1 MSLSSIYPLS
11 KVVRPAHRARATAP
25 NHFPIVPTGDIA
37 RAFCEH
43 RAAEAEAA
51 GGLDDRDH
59 PTIAVPLDRHDGD
72 PGAHQPLK
80 DGAVGLWISGRAIS
94 YLPTMIGSA
103 QV

>member
-43 RAAEAEAA
+43 RAAEIDAA

-59 PTIAVPLDRHDGD
+59 PTISVPLDRHDGD
-72 PGAHQPLK
+72 PGAHRSEEHTSELQSLMRTSYAVFCLK
-80 DGAVGLWISGRAIS
+80 
-94 YLPTMIGSA
+94 TKT
-103 QV
+103 